1 MVCRLRYTPPVAKG
15 FSELINNAD
24 QCRDHLVNTSEENR
38 TAFLSKRRCVFG
50 RQPESAGCGIVF
62 NISGGLKADTAFME
76 TVKAEVEQYAPAL
89 KDSVAWSDVNA
100 APPF

>member
-1 MVCRLRYTPPVAKG
+1 
-15 FSELINNAD
+15 
-24 QCRDHLVNTSEENR
+24 
-38 TAFLSKRRCVFG
+38 VFG